1 VQCASSDG
9 VSALERQTA
18 EEQMER
24 ALPRRFPRLPV
35 GGGHA
40 ELKNRWQPFGASESQ
55 GSCLNQAMTVL
66 GSRSDLSM
74 THRILLL
81 AAFSNSLHGGLAGAE
96 ATSVE
101 VFVNRDQR
109 AQRGLNLTLPA
120 GTYDLRFFV
129 KPKSLSVRYKLEGLD
144 EDWSQQAD
152 TIFLRVVFFNQKGD
166 PIQMDPFPA
175 SGRSAGWKKTIEDS
189 DFTPRVEAASV
200 PPEAVS
206 MSLTMTTAGPASLVG
221 IYAIRDMTV
230 ASMGRSGATTKVLM
244 SDSGFPE
251 APKAVWNKSGTHAS
265 MASKLNLDDPEDS
278 SPVLVI
284 KDDDINA
291 HADWATRIQI
301 PPDIAGR
308 ETLEI
313 RWKEAYS
320 TGLGG
325 NFTAIYERLPAGKY
339 RFVVE
344 DLSLAGEPLQSGA
357 AISLVVPRVFWK
369 SLWFWGSTALVL
381 ALISI
386 LIGRYLIRRK
396 IRLHLK
402 QERMISEERR
412 RIALD
417 LHDDIGT
424 RVSHISLVASHAD
437 NTIHHE
443 EASKA
448 FGQISSMSRD
458 LIGALSESVWMLN
471 PNNDD
476 LESLVDFLYRLVNE
490 LCRLKNIRCRVDAVF
505 ITENQTIR
513 YEFRHNV
520 SLAVKECVNNVLKH
534 SHATELDMKIELEK
548 NVLVI
553 SITDNGI
560 GISEKSRRTGL
571 GLDSLK
577 RRMKSI
583 GGNCTFEH
591 LAEGG
596 LRIVFTAPVA

>member
-1 VQCASSDG
+1 
-9 VSALERQTA
+9 
-18 EEQMER
+18 
-24 ALPRRFPRLPV
+24 
-35 GGGHA
+35 
-40 ELKNRWQPFGASESQ
+40 
-55 GSCLNQAMTVL
+55 
-66 GSRSDLSM
+66 
-74 THRILLL
+74 
-81 AAFSNSLHGGLAGAE
+81 
-96 ATSVE
+96 
-101 VFVNRDQR
+101 
-109 AQRGLNLTLPA
+109 
-120 GTYDLRFFV
+120 
-129 KPKSLSVRYKLEGLD
+129 
-144 EDWSQQAD
+144 
-152 TIFLRVVFFNQKGD
+152 
-166 PIQMDPFPA
+166 
-175 SGRSAGWKKTIEDS
+175 
-189 DFTPRVEAASV
+189 
-200 PPEAVS
+200 
-206 MSLTMTTAGPASLVG
+206 MTTAGPATLVG
-221 IYAIRDMTV
+221 IYAIKDIRIS
-230 ASMGRSGATTKVLM
+230 SMGKSGATTKVLM
-244 SDSGFPE
+244 SDSRFPE
-251 APKAVWNKSGTHAS
+251 GTKGVWNKSGTHAS
-265 MASKLNLDDPEDS
+265 MATKLEPDDQKDS
-278 SPVLVI
+278 SPILLIV
-284 KDDDINA
+284 DDDINA
-291 HADWATRIQI
+291 HADWVTRFQI

-308 ETLEI
+308 ENLKI

-344 DLSLAGEPLQSGA
+344 DLSLTGEPLPSGS

-369 SLWFWGSTALVL
+369 SFWFWGTTALVVT
-381 ALISI
+381 LISI

-424 RVSHISLVASHAD
+424 RVSHISLLASHAD
-437 NTIHHE
+437 NSIRHE
-443 EASKA
+443 ESSKA

-505 ITENQTIR
+505 ITEKQPIR
-513 YEFRHNV
+513 YEFRHNM

-534 SHATELDMKIELEK
+534 SHATELDMKIGLEK
-548 NVLVI
+548 NVLMI
-553 SITDNGI
+553 TITDNGI
-560 GISEKSRRTGL
+560 GITGESRRTGL

-577 RRMKSI
+577 CRMKSI

-596 LRIVFTAPVA
+596 LRIVLTAPVA

>member
-1 VQCASSDG
+1 
-9 VSALERQTA
+9 
-18 EEQMER
+18 M
-24 ALPRRFPRLPV
+24 
-35 GGGHA
+35 
-40 ELKNRWQPFGASESQ
+40 
-55 GSCLNQAMTVL
+55 SCLNRKFPL
-66 GSRSDLSM
+66 ICSLSDLI
-74 THRILLL
+74 TTRKILTLTAFSCLLHGEL
-81 AAFSNSLHGGLAGAE
+81 AAAI
-96 ATSVE
+96 SVD
-101 VFVNRDQR
+101 VLVNRDPIARQ
-109 AQRGLNLTLPA
+109 GSNLTLPA
-120 GTYDLRFFV
+120 GTNDLRFFV
-129 KPKSLSVRYKLEGLD
+129 KPQSLSVRYKLEGLD
-144 EDWSQQAD
+144 EDWKQRVD

-166 PIQMDPFPA
+166 PIQMNPFPA
-175 SGRSAGWKKTIEDS
+175 SGRSAGWGKTTEDS
-189 DFTPRVEAASV
+189 EFTLRVEKVTV
-200 PPEAVS
+200 PRDAGS
-206 MSLTMTTAGPASLVG
+206 MSLAMTTAGPASLIG
-221 IYAIRDMTV
+221 IYAIKDLRV
-230 ASMGRSGATTKVLM
+230 SAMGESEFTTKVLM
-244 SDSGFPE
+244 SDSGFLEKPN
-251 APKAVWNKSGTHAS
+251 ADWKKSGTHPS
-265 MASKLNLDDPEDS
+265 MASILERQNQTDS
-278 SPVLVI
+278 SPILQIV
-284 KDDDINA
+284 DDDINA
-291 HADWATRIQI
+291 HADWTTGIRI
-301 PPDIAGR
+301 PPDVANRG
-308 ETLEI
+308 TLEI
-313 RWKEAYS
+313 SWKEAYN
-320 TGLGG
+320 TGLGD
-325 NFTAIYERLPAGKY
+325 NFTAVYERLPAGKY

-344 DLSLAGEPLQSGA
+344 DLSLLGGAPQSGVS
-357 AISLVVPRVFWK
+357 ISLVVPQVFWK
-369 SLWFWGSTALVL
+369 SFWFWGASTLVL

-396 IRLHLK
+396 IRLHLE

-437 NTIHHE
+437 NTILHE
-443 EASKA
+443 EANKA

-505 ITENQTIR
+505 VMENQTIS

-548 NVLVI
+548 NVLAI

-577 RRMKSI
+577 SRMKSI
-583 GGNCTFEH
+583 AGNCTFDH

-596 LRIVFTAPVA
+596 LRIILTAPVA